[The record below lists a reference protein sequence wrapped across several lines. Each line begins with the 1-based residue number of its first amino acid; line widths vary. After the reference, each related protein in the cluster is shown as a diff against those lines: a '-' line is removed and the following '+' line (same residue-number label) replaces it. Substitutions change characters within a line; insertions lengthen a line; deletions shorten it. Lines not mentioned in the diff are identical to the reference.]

1 MYLAREGWEVWGLD
15 FVHIHQVLSRFLVKK
30 GGSNEPLEPPGFA
43 TVHCFYLGKIT
54 KFMIAKHF
62 QIHNIVKYLH
72 KLIFLIA
79 DDLIERSKLFL
90 VPSIE

>member
-1 MYLAREGWEVWGLD
+1 M
-15 FVHIHQVLSRFLVKK
+15 
-30 GGSNEPLEPPGFA
+30 
-43 TVHCFYLGKIT
+43 T
-54 KFMIAKHF
+54 AKHF
-62 QIHNIVKYLH
+62 QIHNIVKYLY